1 MRNIRDTDE
10 YKSDQI
16 IHDLIRLRDCVNEL
30 ADTLER
36 GVSKAV
42 MEDVGKRPEME
53 SIIKATE
60 RLDAIANILEG

>member
-16 IHDLIRLRDCVNEL
+16 IHDLIKLRDCVNEL

-42 MEDVGKRPEME
+42 MDDVGKRPEMD
-53 SIIKATE
+53 SIGKAVE
-60 RLDAIANILEG
+60 RLAYIAEILVG